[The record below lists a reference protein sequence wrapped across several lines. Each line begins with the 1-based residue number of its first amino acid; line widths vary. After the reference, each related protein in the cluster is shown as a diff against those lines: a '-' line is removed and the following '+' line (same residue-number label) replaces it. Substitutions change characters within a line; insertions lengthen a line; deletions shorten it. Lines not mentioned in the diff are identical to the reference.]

1 MLLHFFEGVYPYI
14 EFAIL
19 VQSKLMLVQDEI
31 FASQNFFEMIFSIL
45 N

>member
-19 VQSKLMLVQDEI
+19 VQSKLMLVQDRKNHLEKVLGCK
-31 FASQNFFEMIFSIL
+31 NLIL